1 MAGRPKI
8 EVTDEL
14 CEDAGK
20 YAASGLTKKQI
31 AHNLGF
37 TYQTLYQMAKKDANF
52 SNAIKEGAA
61 KGIAKV
67 ANARYENALDGNTT
81 AQIFFLKNR
90 APNEWKDRV
99 PEGTNSDAVAPQRVE
114 VIVKGATLADPDPAT
129 S

>member
-8 EVTDEL
+8 EVTDQL
-14 CEDAGK
+14 CEDAEK
-20 YAASGLTKKQI
+20 YASHGLTKKQI

-37 TYQTLYQMAKKDANF
+37 TYQTLYQMAKKNDNF
-52 SNAIKEGAA
+52 SNAIKNGAA

-67 ANARYENALDGNTT
+67 ANALFENATNGNVT

-90 APNEWKDRV
+90 SPNEWKDRV
-99 PEGTNSDAVAPQRVE
+99 PEGTNSDAIAPQRVE
-114 VIVKGATLADPDPAT
+114 VIVKGATLADPDTAT